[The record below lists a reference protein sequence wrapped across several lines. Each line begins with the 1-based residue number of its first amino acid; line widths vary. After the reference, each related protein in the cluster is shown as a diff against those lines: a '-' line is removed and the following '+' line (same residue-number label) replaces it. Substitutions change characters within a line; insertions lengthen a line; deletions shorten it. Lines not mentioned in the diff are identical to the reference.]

1 MLTENRVNPS
11 MLSRRD
17 LLTQAGCG
25 FGSLALSAMMSEQ
38 GLLASS
44 AKVSSPDCINFS
56 IFSNSCF
63 ASINTNEETLGF
75 IRI

>member
-1 MLTENRVNPS
+1 MNLAMLTDNRVAPS

-38 GLLASS
+38 GLLASP
-44 AKVSSPDCINFS
+44 AKVSSPLASKRSHFAPRAKNV
-56 IFSNSCF
+56 IFLF
-63 ASINTNEETLGF
+63 MY
-75 IRI
+75 